1 VPQGSVLG
9 PSLLLFYINDI
20 SVGTNSTIRLFA
32 DDTIAYLTTVSSPL
46 DCSHLQKDLD
56 RLVLWEEKWKMAFHP
71 DKCSVLRITRK
82 QQPLIHDYTLYGQI
96 LKSVT
101 SVKYLGFTVNNRLD
115 WGEHTSNICSKANQT
130 LVFLRSNLHIGST
143 KIKEQAYKSLVR
155 PLCEYACPVWDPY
168 EKTDINAVEMI
179 QRRAARYV
187 RNNYRNRSSVGAMLL
202 DLGWQSL
209 EERRYEARLYLL
221 YKIYHGMVAV
231 DGEKYLIPPRRF
243 SRNMHRNSFQL
254 PSTTS
259 LYRKESFFPRTI
271 RDWNNLPSDVAS
283 APTLE
288 SFKAQVAYLPH

>member
-1 VPQGSVLG
+1 MPQGSVLG

-82 QQPLIHDYTLYGQI
+82 QQPLIHDYTLHGQI

-101 SVKYLGFTVNNRLD
+101 SVKYLGCTINNHLD
-115 WGEHTSNICSKANQT
+115 WGEHTSNICSKANKT
-130 LVFLRSNLHIGST
+130 LGFLRRNLHIGST